1 MSDVIKQ
8 VRLSIIEALETFVTV
23 TDSFAPEDG
32 PDEFAVITQMR
43 GVRVSDSSCGD
54 RWEVTADI
62 DIYRDYKKRGGNSAL
77 DDLAGN
83 VIAAIDAITGYFD
96 ITLNSTSTNGLRVLD
111 RTVYRRNVNYT
122 FTI

>member
-1 MSDVIKQ
+1 MSDVIKP
-8 VRLSIIEALETFVTV
+8 VRLSIIEALEPFVTV
-23 TDSFAPEDG
+23 TDSFAPEGG

-43 GVRVSDSSCGD
+43 AVRVSSSSCGD
-54 RWEVTADI
+54 QWEVTADI
-62 DIYRDYKKRGGNSAL
+62 DLYRDYKKRGGNSAL

-96 ITLNSTSTNGLRVLD
+96 VKLNSTSTNGLRVLD

-122 FTI
+122 FTV

>member
-1 MSDVIKQ
+1 
-8 VRLSIIEALETFVTV
+8 LEPFVTV

-43 GVRVSDSSCGD
+43 AVRVADSSCGD

-62 DIYRDYKKRGGNSAL
+62 DLYRDYKKRGGNSAL
-77 DDLAGN
+77 DDLAGS
-83 VIAAIDAITGYFD
+83 VIAAIDAITGYFEVG
-96 ITLNSTSTNGLRVLD
+96 LNSTSTNGLRVLD

-122 FTI
+122 FII